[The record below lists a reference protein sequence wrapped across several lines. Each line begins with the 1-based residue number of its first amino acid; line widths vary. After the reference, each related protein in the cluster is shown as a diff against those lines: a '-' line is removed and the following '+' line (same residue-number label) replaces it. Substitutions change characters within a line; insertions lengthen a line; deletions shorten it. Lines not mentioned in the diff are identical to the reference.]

1 MVTVVGVNLQW
12 LMVVEKHQSATGQCE
27 FMLCVNAACYT
38 HARMH
43 ARAYGLYCMRN
54 DSLWGLKCN
63 VGVTLKPAMAL
74 LKG

>member
-1 MVTVVGVNLQW
+1 MAYGSGKAPIGNWPMRIHVVC
-12 LMVVEKHQSATGQCE
+12 QCG
-27 FMLCVNAACYT
+27 LL